1 MLPLGVTAPPFTL
14 PGVQGG
20 RTRRFALA
28 EYDDR
33 WVALFFYPADFS
45 FVCPTEVKAFQ
56 AHYPAFH
63 GAGAEVL
70 GVSVDPPD
78 LHLRW
83 VEELGGIDYP
93 LLSDEAREVTRRY
106 GVLDEPSGRAHRA
119 TFILRPGRIVEYLLV
134 SPTNV
139 GRSIE
144 ETLRVLRAL
153 QSGRQCPAGWQPE

>member
-1 MLPLGVTAPPFTL
+1 MPSIGAPAPPFTL
-14 PGVQGG
+14 PGVLAG
-20 RTRRFALA
+20 RVRRFSLA
-28 EYDDR
+28 DHDDR
-33 WVALFFYPADFS
+33 WVTLFFYPADFS
-45 FVCPTEVKAFQ
+45 FVCPTEIKGFQ
-56 AHYPAFH
+56 AHYRAFR
-63 GAGAEVL
+63 ACGAEVL

-93 LLSDEAREVTRRY
+93 LLSDEGGEVSRRY
-106 GVLDEPSGRAHRA
+106 GVLDEPTGRAHRA
-119 TFILRPGRIVEYLLV
+119 TFILRPGRIIEYLLV

>member
-1 MLPLGVTAPPFTL
+1 MLSIGIPAPPFTL
-14 PGVQGG
+14 PGVQAG
-20 RTRRFALA
+20 RVRRFSLA
-28 EYDDR
+28 DHADR

-45 FVCPTEVKAFQ
+45 FVCPTEVRGFQ
-56 AHYPAFH
+56 ALYPAFTA
-63 GAGAEVL
+63 AGAEVL

-93 LLSDEAREVTRRY
+93 LLSDEAREVSRRY
-106 GVLDEPSGRAHRA
+106 GVLDAPSGRAQRA
-119 TFILRPGRIVEYLLV
+119 TFILRPGGTIEYLLV

-153 QSGRQCPAGWQPE
+153 QSGQQCPAGWQPE